1 MKNQI
6 LEALNEIKEN
16 EDTEIFE
23 DLIREYDFIEP
34 EFARAAFEQRIF
46 CPASLYKD
54 ADAKVRDGLIAI
66 LDNEEK
72 EDDLDINGILVALA
86 EIGDDEVVKAFK
98 RWKENPPK
106 WRQTL
111 YVGPETYAMEGNWC
125 IENGEKKSLVFD
137 KCFAILKV
145 EDSGNIDKN
154 LYGGPSDERC
164 PHCDS
169 QYVNLLKL
177 DGDSEQLKGFGIKG
191 KLTVKTCMSCLPY
204 GDYIFSKYDENG
216 ESKIV
221 YHESG
226 DGDEIDDEDQT
237 LAEEHCFVL
246 SEKPVAIRYCSKWE
260 DSSAV
265 GGVPQYIDDANYPA
279 CPECGKIMKH
289 LAQLGEE
296 YTQYGNI
303 YVRICQD
310 CKITATNYQ
319 QS

>member
-1 MKNQI
+1 MKKQI

-16 EDTEIFE
+16 EDTELFE
-23 DLIREYDFIEP
+23 VLIREYDFTEP
-34 EFARAAFEQRIF
+34 EFARVAFEHKIF
-46 CPASLYKD
+46 HPASLYKD
-54 ADAKVRDGLIAI
+54 ADAKVRDSLIAM

-72 EDDLDINGILVALA
+72 EDVLDINGILVALA
-86 EIGDDEVVKAFK
+86 EIGDDEVIKAFK
-98 RWKENPPK
+98 RWEENPPK
-106 WRQTL
+106 WRQNL
-111 YVGPETYAMEGNWC
+111 YVGPEIYALEGNWC
-125 IENGEKKSLVFD
+125 IENEEKKSLVFD
-137 KCFAILKV
+137 KCYAIV
-145 EDSGNIDKN
+145 EGSDKEHMNNN
-154 LYGGPSDERC
+154 LYGGPSEERC

-177 DGDSEQLKGFGIKG
+177 DGDLKQLNDFGIKG

-216 ESKIV
+216 ESKV
-221 YHESG
+221 VNHEYGYG
-226 DGDEIDDEDQT
+226 DGIDDEDQT
-237 LAEEHCFVL
+237 LAEEHCFTL

-265 GGVPQYIDDANYPA
+265 GGVPQYINDANYPA

-310 CKITATNYQ
+310 CKITATSYQ